1 MTTIKEHVQG
11 LDPNLSAQDLSLI
24 ARKTGNV
31 YMSLSIMAKRAKQ
44 LSNDMKEELHSKL
57 EEFAPS
63 TDTIEEVHENKEQIE
78 ISKFYEKL
86 PHPTIVALHEFIKDE
101 IEYRHLH
108 ENADSDDKEGD
119 ED

>member
-1 MTTIKEHVQG
+1 MTNIKEHVQG

-24 ARKTGNV
+24 ARRTGNV
-31 YMSLSIMAKRAKQ
+31 YMSLAIMAKRARQ

-86 PHPTIVALHEFIKDE
+86 PHPTIVALKEFLSE
-101 IEYRHLH
+101 ELEYRHLN
-108 ENADSDDKEGD
+108 EKEDDEEEED
-119 ED
+119 EA